1 MEIGIEFRIETWYNE
16 FVQKI
21 TMLSKLTFLLHIPL
35 TLTGRGC
42 VFFV

>member
-1 MEIGIEFRIETWYNE
+1 MKKAIELENETCYNE

-21 TMLSKLTFLLHIPL
+21 TMLSKLTFLYHIPL
-35 TLTGRGC
+35 TLTSRGC